1 MVADGIWK
9 LNDVVEYIKQGEWIQ
24 P

>member
-1 MVADGIWK
+1 MVADGIWQ